1 MIEADE
7 VKTVRIWLK
16 KDLVK
21 IVQLAKLADNLDL
34 VLDKPQ
40 MTKYNEAVKIWDIV
54 QDIFAVIPEQE
65 TRILELA
72 YIDRL
77 ADMQILERLGF
88 ESTATFY
95 RYKRRAIS
103 DFTEL
108 FILLPIGKQQV
119 DKEFTARKMIRN

>member
-7 VKTVRIWLK
+7 VKAVRIWLK

-21 IVQLAKLADNLDL
+21 TVQLAKLADNLDL

-40 MTKYNEAVKIWDIV
+40 MAKYNEAVQVWLTV
-54 QDIFAVIPEQE
+54 QDILEVLPEQE
-65 TRILELA
+65 KRILELA
-72 YIDRL
+72 YIDKL

-95 RYKRRAIS
+95 RYKRRAVS

-108 FILLPIGKQQV
+108 FGCLPVGKQQIR
-119 DKEFTARKMIRN
+119 KELTARKMIRI